1 MEKWSGIMNSKVAK
15 EKIQKAS
22 KHLKICSTFLLSR
35 KMQPTE
41 TLPSIHQ
48 FDHLKDTQGVG
59 E

>member
-1 MEKWSGIMNSKVAK
+1 MEKWSEIMNSKVTK

-35 KMQPTE
+35 KMQPIE
-41 TLPSIHQ
+41 TLPSVHQ
-48 FDHLKDTQGVG
+48 SDHLKDAQGVG